1 MKFIQVFVT
10 VNDRLKAE
18 EIAFELVKAKLAA
31 CAQVLGPVFS
41 TYWWND
47 KVENS
52 TEWMVFIKTIED
64 KYPLL
69 ETKIKEIHPY
79 EVPEIIAHEIKF
91 GNPQYLNWIEKEV
104 GEEKNSQ

>member
-18 EIAFELVKAKLAA
+18 EIAVELVKARLAA
-31 CAQVLGPVFS
+31 CAQVFGPVFS
-41 TYWWND
+41 TYWWHG

-52 TEWMVFIKTIED
+52 MEWTVFIKTIED
-64 KYPLL
+64 RYPLL
-69 ETKIKEIHPY
+69 ETKIKEMHPY

-91 GNPQYLNWIEKEV
+91 GNPAYLNWIENEV
-104 GEEKNSQ
+104 CEEKNSQ

>member
-18 EIAFELVKAKLAA
+18 EIAVELVKAKLAV
-31 CAQVLGPVFS
+31 CAQVLGPIYS
-41 TYWWND
+41 TYRWD
-47 KVENS
+47 GRIENS
-52 TEWMVFIKTIED
+52 MEWMVFIKTVGD

-69 ETKIKEIHPY
+69 ETKIKEMHPY

-91 GNPQYLNWIEKEV
+91 GNPAYLNWIEKEV